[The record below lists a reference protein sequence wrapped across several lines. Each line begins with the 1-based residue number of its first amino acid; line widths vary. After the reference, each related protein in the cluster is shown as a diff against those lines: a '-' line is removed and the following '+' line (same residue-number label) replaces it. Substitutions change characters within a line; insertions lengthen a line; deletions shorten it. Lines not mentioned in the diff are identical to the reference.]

1 MAAKT
6 FGGKKIAIR
15 RITTAD
21 LKHAKK
27 FQVFINALIREE
39 AKILMAKEV
48 TLKEEKEFLKK
59 VLAGAKERTKIYFA
73 AECDGEIVATT
84 SIELDRLRKN
94 HIGKFGIV
102 IKQGYRGIGLGTYLM
117 SEIIK
122 AAKKELRP
130 TPKMIQL
137 DVYTDNKP
145 AIGLYKKMGFRRVAR
160 IPKQVQYKGKL
171 VDEFVMQLYLK

>member
-94 HIGKFGIV
+94 HIG
-102 IKQGYRGIGLGTYLM
+102 LGTYLM